1 MGSHFRVAQLFIDK
15 IMQFVY
21 FMVSISIYCFF
32 SDVGTYTF
40 AFMRNGLF
48 GMAERTE

>member
-1 MGSHFRVAQLFIDK
+1 MGSHFHIAQLFIDK

-21 FMVSISIYCFF
+21 FMVSISIYWFF

-40 AFMRNGLF
+40 AFVNTI
-48 GMAERTE
+48 RTETYA

>member
-15 IMQFVY
+15 IMQFFY

-40 AFMRNGLF
+40 AFVNTIK
-48 GMAERTE
+48 TETYA

>member
-21 FMVSISIYCFF
+21 FMVSISIYWFF
-32 SDVGTYTF
+32 FDVGAHIF
-40 AFMRNGLF
+40 AFVNTII
-48 GMAERTE
+48 TETYA